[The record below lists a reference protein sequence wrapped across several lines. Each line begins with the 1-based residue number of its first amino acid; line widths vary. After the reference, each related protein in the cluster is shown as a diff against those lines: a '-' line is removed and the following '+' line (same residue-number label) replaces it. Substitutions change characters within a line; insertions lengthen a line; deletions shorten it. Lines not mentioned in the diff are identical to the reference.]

1 LRLLFVSD
9 IHYPVD
15 YKVMHR
21 LMEAAKDREAVI
33 VIAGDVTAGGY
44 LHHFE
49 KFLRLM
55 SQARLVL
62 VAGNHDL
69 WLSKKMIK
77 KGYNSLHKLEKI
89 SQLCRKYGAKLL
101 DTEKEPL
108 EMGGAALVGSVG
120 WYDYSYA
127 QGLGYT
133 REDFERGTPYKGCEK
148 SLRGPLPPCPA
159 WHNDKVYVKLP
170 FPDEEYVRRNIAQM
184 EKKIRAAEKKGLPV
198 YLILH
203 HVPRQELVKYTG
215 NPKED
220 FFKAYEGSPKLGEL
234 AEKHRKTVKA
244 VFYGHIHDPNAK
256 PTTINGIKYINTY
269 PSLRTQTIQ
278 IKI

>member
-1 LRLLFVSD
+1 MRLLFVSD

-108 EMGGAALVGSVG
+108 EMGGAALIGSVG

-127 QGLGYT
+127 QGLGYA
-133 REDFERGTPYKGCEK
+133 REDFERSSREKRPTRLPNPTPRPTPRTSQIRRKPPRRLLQ
-148 SLRGPLPPCPA
+148 SLRRPT
-159 WHNDKVYVKLP
+159 
-170 FPDEEYVRRNIAQM
+170 Q
-184 EKKIRAAEKKGLPV
+184 
-198 YLILH
+198 
-203 HVPRQELVKYTG
+203 T
-215 NPKED
+215 
-220 FFKAYEGSPKLGEL
+220 
-234 AEKHRKTVKA
+234 RKT
-244 VFYGHIHDPNAK
+244 
-256 PTTINGIKYINTY
+256 
-269 PSLRTQTIQ
+269 S
-278 IKI
+278 